1 MNADTKTPGPGTRPR
16 RAAWAMALI
25 WTAAWLP
32 LATVA
37 QAPATE
43 PAGTTL
49 TAPAT
54 GAAGDGTAPDSPA
67 DGAARATVESAD
79 TRPYRVSVWSRVL
92 FGPEGKPLEIAL
104 VDEAQYPAAF
114 AANVRDRVART
125 RIPPPE
131 RAGQAVTLR
140 SGVELRFLV
149 TPSADGRGTV
159 KLLGVGLHPLPLN
172 RYLASFPKDVR
183 RSGGWEGQATGVC
196 QVGTEGRCTQIDVKA
211 LPGMPESVRR
221 HVRASLEAWT
231 FEPQQLDGQPIEG
244 EYTLHLHYETWGGR
258 PDDFRQDR
266 FLRLLRQR

>member
-1 MNADTKTPGPGTRPR
+1 
-16 RAAWAMALI
+16 MALI
-25 WTAAWLP
+25 WMAVWLP
-32 LATVA
+32 LAALA
-37 QAPATE
+37 QTPAPASATE

-54 GAAGDGTAPDSPA
+54 GAGGDGPAPDSPA
-67 DGAARATVESAD
+67 EGAARATADPAD

-92 FGPEGKPLEIAL
+92 FGPDGRPKEIAL
-104 VDEAQYPAAF
+104 VDEASYPAAF
-114 AANVRDRVART
+114 ARSVRERVART
-125 RIPPPE
+125 RVPPPQLDGKP
-131 RAGQAVTLR
+131 ATLK
-140 SGVELRFLV
+140 SGVVLRFQV
-149 TPSADGRGTV
+149 TPQADGGGTV
-159 KLLGVGLHPLPLN
+159 QLQDLGISPLPTKQ
-172 RYLASFPKDVR
+172 YLASYPRDIR
-183 RSGGWEGQATGVC
+183 RSPGWQGQATGLC